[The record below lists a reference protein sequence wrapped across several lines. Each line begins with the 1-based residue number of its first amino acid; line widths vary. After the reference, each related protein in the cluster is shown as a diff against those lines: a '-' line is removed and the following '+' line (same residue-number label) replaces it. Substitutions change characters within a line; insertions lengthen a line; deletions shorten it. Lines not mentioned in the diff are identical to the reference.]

1 LVGLK
6 VWRGF
11 CNITESMKKEFNA
24 VVVKHGINVSETYAQ
39 SLEFWMELKVQGGG
53 GVVFCVSGPWSTN
66 YRNKFAYSLKK
77 VMNVLGTDDL
87 SKVDGKPLRAI
98 FETKDGMFLGAPI
111 VGIKHFL
118 DDDEVFIPREDDFY
132 AND

>member
-1 LVGLK
+1 
-6 VWRGF
+6 
-11 CNITESMKKEFNA
+11 MKKEFNA

-39 SLEFWMELKVQGGG
+39 SLEFWIELKIQGGG

-77 VMNVLGTDDL
+77 VMNVLGVDDL

-98 FETKDGMFLGAPI
+98 FETKDGMFFGAPI
-111 VGIKHFL
+111 IGIKHFL

-132 AND
+132 TTND